1 MSGHS
6 AIIIS
11 LPWFP
16 SLAHAVAYYEPYGN
30 DEDEVRRKVKDGE
43 IHLGTPPLQTGEI
56 RRRIK
61 GFQWVVEVIDSG
73 ANQD

>member
-1 MSGHS
+1 MSEHN
-6 AIIIS
+6 IIIG

-16 SLAHAVAYYEPYGN
+16 SLAHAVAYYEPHGN

-43 IHLGTPPLQTGEI
+43 IHLGTPPVRAGEV
-56 RRRIK
+56 RRRVK
-61 GFQWVVEVIDSG
+61 GFRWVVEVSDSG